1 MDSLYDIAFLFV
13 ALFALGFTIFIHE
26 LGHFLAARRRGLIIT
41 RFSIGFGPKI
51 LAGPAMAWNTV
62 SPSFP
67 SVAMLP
73 ASVGRHGQT
82 GRQRRQPRQDPE
94 KVETTDIQAAWKD
107 FEEEENKEEAPPP
120 IPKIS
125 YADKMIVSVMGAVF
139 NVLLAF
145 ALSSIL
151 WFFGYDVS
159 DAQLTTKV
167 GYVAD
172 TVERWN
178 PLVGEGEGNRPR

>member
-1 MDSLYDIAFLFV
+1 M
-13 ALFALGFTIFIHE
+13 
-26 LGHFLAARRRGLIIT
+26 
-41 RFSIGFGPKI
+41 
-51 LAGPAMAWNTV
+51 
-62 SPSFP
+62 
-67 SVAMLP
+67 
-73 ASVGRHGQT
+73 
-82 GRQRRQPRQDPE
+82 
-94 KVETTDIQAAWKD
+94 ETTDIQAAWKD
-107 FEEEENKEEAPPP
+107 FEEEENEEDAPPP

-178 PLVGEGEGNRPR
+178 PRQGEEVTGPAKKAESTR